1 MRAGLQVSL
10 SSSRAVQL
18 GQNSVG
24 AEILGAFFFLSL
36 SLNNHLIL
44 TRWWARFC
52 TTEEKKKEKKNKV
65 LFGSKFFSE
74 VPITSKEILL
84 FYSIK

>member
-24 AEILGAFFFLSL
+24 AEILGAFFFVSFSQQPSHFDTLMGTFL
-36 SLNNHLIL
+36 HD
-44 TRWWARFC
+44 RR
-52 TTEEKKKEKKNKV
+52 KEK
-65 LFGSKFFSE
+65 G
-74 VPITSKEILL
+74 KEE
-84 FYSIK
+84 